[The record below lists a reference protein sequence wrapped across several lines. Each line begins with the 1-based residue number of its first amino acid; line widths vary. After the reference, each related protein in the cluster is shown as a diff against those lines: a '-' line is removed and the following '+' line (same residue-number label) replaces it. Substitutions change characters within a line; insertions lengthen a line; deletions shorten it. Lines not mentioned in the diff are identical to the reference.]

1 MSKLVTFFLI
11 MLLGCSIL
19 GAIMQGGGGIVVTE
33 LTADIIATNMILP
46 VVDTTDYLTTDYVII
61 GNERIF
67 YSGKT
72 STTFTGCTRGYTNT
86 IATSHDEGDLV
97 YTADASGIN
106 NALGFSITA
115 MQDSYGWFS
124 VVTIPFNFFIITVPR
139 IIRMNMSFFS
149 GPLSIIGWL
158 WFAIAAGFIITL
170 AMMLIAGVRAR

>member
-19 GAIMQGGGGIVVTE
+19 GAIMQGGGGIEVTE
-33 LTADIIATNMILP
+33 LTANITSTDTTLP
-46 VVDTTDYLTTDYVII
+46 VSKTTDFLTTGFVVI
-61 GNERIF
+61 GNERIGHI
-67 YSGKT
+67 GKT
-72 STTFTGCTRGYTNT
+72 STTFIGCIRGFGNT
-86 IATSHDEGDLV
+86 TAVAHYDGDLV
-97 YTADASGIN
+97 YTADASAIN

-124 VVTIPFNFFIITVPR
+124 VVTIPFNFFIVTIPR

-158 WFAIAAGFIITL
+158 WFAMAAGFIITL
-170 AMMLIAGVRAR
+170 AMMLIGGVRAR